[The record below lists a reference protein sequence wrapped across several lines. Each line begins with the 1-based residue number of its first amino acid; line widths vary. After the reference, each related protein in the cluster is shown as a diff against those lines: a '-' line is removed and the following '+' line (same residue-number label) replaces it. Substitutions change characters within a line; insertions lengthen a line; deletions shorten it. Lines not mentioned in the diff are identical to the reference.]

1 MKTKLFLFV
10 LLLVGLSACTEDPQ
24 KELAKKQK
32 TYYLNEDFVLVDRK
46 ETQSYNT
53 DRDKPVNIRTWVIH
67 RVSGANDSIEVAEI
81 MSESSDCGCQPGDN
95 FAITDELWYGKK
107 VGDKLHFDFI
117 RKDRFFKVKRENLNS
132 LQQTN
137 ETLVYTPDYPTTTT
151 QATSTELDFDKERQ
165 IMEIERKITDLQREL
180 DNLKK

>member
-1 MKTKLFLFV
+1 MKTKLLLFV
-10 LLLVGLSACTEDPQ
+10 LLVGLFACEEDPQ

-117 RKDRFFKVKRENLNS
+117 RKDRFFKVKRENLNG